1 MRLINVETLRL
12 ESFVGDKIPPYA
24 ILSHTW
30 GADADEISFEDIEK
44 RNIAKSGSGI
54 KKLKGSCNQAKQDH
68 LKYVWIDTCCIN
80 KDSSKELDEA
90 INSMFQWYLN
100 ATVCYTY
107 LSDVPQGDH
116 YWDPDSKF
124 FSSRWFQR
132 GWTLQELLAPQTLRF
147 YDQDW
152 ILIGTKADMS
162 TAIEAITGISRQFL
176 CGWEDLRQASVAQRM
191 SWAAKRQTS
200 RKEDIAYCLLG
211 IFDVTMPMIYG
222 EGDRAL
228 SRLQQEIIKH
238 SRDYSILAWGLDTAE
253 DTPSKPTDMISA
265 GILAPAPSD
274 FANCGRIAKRKQDT
288 APVTALDIS
297 GGRLR
302 ISLPL
307 HTTSAGEMYGLLNC
321 GPEHDADQ
329 IVGVP
334 LYNDESGTAPNEYL
348 RPQERCSVLLPRTA
362 LSTSTKR
369 IHIQMER
376 QSRTD
381 KKVARRFWLHID
393 GHQKINLK
401 LEEDYPPVSWK
412 TGRALIAETTKP
424 DGLITRRYMA
434 RFRTKGEASRDII
447 VVLELEIDGL
457 QRRTRSHIMTSSRD
471 TDLEDLFQKFI
482 YIRPE
487 ALGKQTANNGMLTV
501 GMTVNE
507 EQVAQ
512 EHMFVVRLAPVSSSP
527 DAPVAADLELHNLNL
542 RLEFVRI
549 LGVEDQLNQET
560 KRLLQR
566 REVETSTLDQM
577 RKRLGAKE
585 EQLRILNEEMRSLR
599 EGIEKETQSVDRL
612 TNRLNVTLQEQDE
625 CAKRESEIQQRLDEL
640 ETKEGPGNWFETTI
654 QTQLDAEKAAGDL
667 NDAED
672 LGSDRP
678 PSSRAAGSGPSMHNQ
693 TPILW
698 AASTGREAVARLL
711 LEKGANF
718 EANDDHR
725 NTPLHWAAANGDE
738 AIATLLLDRGANIEA
753 KSNDSTTPLFAAI
766 RRNEAVVRLLL
777 DRGANIEARSESG
790 HTPLLHAVIIGCET
804 VTRLL
809 LEKEANFEANDKDR
823 NTPLHL
829 AAANGH
835 EAIATLLLDRG
846 ANIEAKNNNNLTP
859 LLAAFCGN
867 EAVVRLLLD
876 RGANIESRSTGSIT
890 PLFVAAFRGDEAV
903 IRLLLEKGANI
914 EARTKNGY
922 TPLLHT
928 AREGCETAVRLLLEK
943 GANLEAKEKYRNTPL
958 HLAAGRGHEGVSRLL
973 LDKGANVDT
982 KNKGDHTALHY
993 ALANNHRAVADLLIE
1008 KGAKEGE

>member
-30 GADADEISFEDIEK
+30 GADADEISFEDIQK
-44 RNIAKSGSGI
+44 RNLAKSGSGI

-107 LSDVPQGDH
+107 LSDVPQGDRS
-116 YWDPDSKF
+116 WNADSKF

-132 GWTLQELLAPQTLRF
+132 GWTLQELLAPETLRF

-152 ILIGTKADMS
+152 ILIGTKTDMS

-176 CGWEDLRQASVAQRM
+176 CGWEDLRHASVAQRM

-211 IFDVTMPMIYG
+211 IFYVTMPMIYG

-238 SRDYSILAWGLDTAE
+238 STDYSILAWGLDTAE

-274 FANCGRIAKRKQDT
+274 FANCGRITKRKQDT
-288 APVTALDIS
+288 APVTAFDIS

-334 LYNDESGTAPNEYL
+334 LYNDESGAAPNEYL

-362 LSTSTKR
+362 LSISTKR
-369 IHIQMER
+369 IHIRMER

-412 TGRALIAETTKP
+412 AGRALIAETTRP
-424 DGLITRRYMA
+424 DGLITRRYIA
-434 RFRTKGEASRDII
+434 RFRAKGERSRDII

-457 QRRTRSHIMTSSRD
+457 QRQTRSHIMTSSRD
-471 TDLEDLFQKFI
+471 TDLGDLFQKFS

-487 ALGKQTANNGMLTV
+487 ALGKQTASNGSLTV
-501 GMTVNE
+501 GVTVNE

-512 EHMFVVRLAPVSSSP
+512 EHMFVVRLARVSSSP
-527 DAPVAADLELHNLNL
+527 EAPVDAHLELRNLNL
-542 RLEFVRI
+542 RLDFLRLSET
-549 LGVEDQLNQET
+549 EDQANQET
-560 KRLLQR
+560 KRLHQR
-566 REVETSTLDQM
+566 REVGISTLDQM
-577 RKRLGAKE
+577 RKRLAANEK
-585 EQLRILNEEMRSLR
+585 QLRRLNEEMRSLC
-599 EGIEKETQSVDRL
+599 EGIERETQRVDRL
-612 TNRLNVTLQEQDE
+612 TNGLNVAIQLQNGCAEQGS
-625 CAKRESEIQQRLDEL
+625 KIQQRLDES
-640 ETKEGPGNWFETTI
+640 ETKEGPGNWLETTI
-654 QTQLDAEKAAGDL
+654 QTLINVEKACGNLDR
-667 NDAED
+667 AED
-672 LGSDRP
+672 LDSDNP
-678 PSSRAAGSGPSMHNQ
+678 LSPRAAGSGPIMHNE

-698 AASTGREAVARLL
+698 AARTGREAVARLL
-711 LEKGANF
+711 LEKGANL
-718 EANDDHR
+718 EANDVYR
-725 NTPLHWAAANGDE
+725 NTPLHWAVANGYE
-738 AIATLLLDRGANIEA
+738 AM
-753 KSNDSTTPLFAAI
+753 
-766 RRNEAVVRLLL
+766 
-777 DRGANIEARSESG
+777 
-790 HTPLLHAVIIGCET
+790 
-804 VTRLL
+804 
-809 LEKEANFEANDKDR
+809 
-823 NTPLHL
+823 
-829 AAANGH
+829 
-835 EAIATLLLDRG
+835 ATLLLDRG
-846 ANIEAKNNNNLTP
+846 ANIEAKNCDGT
-859 LLAAFCGN
+859 
-867 EAVVRLLLD
+867 
-876 RGANIESRSTGSIT
+876 T
-890 PLFVAAFRGDEAV
+890 PLFVAVFRNNETLVG
-903 IRLLLEKGANI
+903 LLLEKGA
-914 EARTKNGY
+914 
-922 TPLLHT
+922 
-928 AREGCETAVRLLLEK
+928 
-943 GANLEAKEKYRNTPL
+943 
-958 HLAAGRGHEGVSRLL
+958 S
-973 LDKGANVDT
+973 
-982 KNKGDHTALHY
+982 
-993 ALANNHRAVADLLIE
+993 
-1008 KGAKEGE
+1008 EGE